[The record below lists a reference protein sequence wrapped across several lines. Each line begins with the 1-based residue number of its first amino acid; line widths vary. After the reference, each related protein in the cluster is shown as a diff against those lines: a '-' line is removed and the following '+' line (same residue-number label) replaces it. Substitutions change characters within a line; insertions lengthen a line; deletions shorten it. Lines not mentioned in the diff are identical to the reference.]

1 MNFIWRTK
9 KQENKPRNIF
19 QPSEDWAELRI
30 DNNRKNNMNALNI
43 FLATSGFI
51 ITMIGFG
58 IAIIRGAEWA
68 SKE

>member
-1 MNFIWRTK
+1 
-9 KQENKPRNIF
+9 
-19 QPSEDWAELRI
+19 
-30 DNNRKNNMNALNI
+30 MNALNT
-43 FLATSGFI
+43 FLATAGFI